1 MIVNYLQNPPPQI
14 FINYEKLL
22 RQKLAIFF
30 ESYNKK
36 LEDDGYTNVR
46 VEVAS
51 NDIVWI
57 EIHIPAHL

>member
-1 MIVNYLQNPPPQI
+1 MGWFQ
-14 FINYEKLL
+14 
-22 RQKLAIFF
+22 

-36 LEDDGYTNVR
+36 LEADGYKNVR